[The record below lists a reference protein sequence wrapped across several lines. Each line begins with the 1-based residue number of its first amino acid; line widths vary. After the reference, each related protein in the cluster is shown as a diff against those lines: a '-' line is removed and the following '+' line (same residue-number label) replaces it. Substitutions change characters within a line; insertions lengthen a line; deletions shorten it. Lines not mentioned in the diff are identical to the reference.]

1 MRNKKRNALEAAG
14 WRVGSADEFLRLP
27 RAESI
32 LVDIKLAL
40 SDTVRLR
47 RSRAGITQA
56 VLARRLNSSQSR
68 VAKVEAADPK
78 VSLDLL
84 VRAALAAGATRSE
97 VAKAVAPRRKVSAA

>member
-1 MRNKKRNALEAAG
+1 VKKPKRRKLEAAG
-14 WRVGSADEFLRLP
+14 WRVGSADEFLGLT

-56 VLARRLNSSQSR
+56 ALARRLNSSQSR
-68 VAKVEAADPK
+68 IAKVEAADPK

-84 VRAALAAGATRSE
+84 VRAALAAGATRSD
-97 VAKAVAPRRKVSAA
+97 VARAVGSGRKVSAA

>member
-1 MRNKKRNALEAAG
+1 MKSKQRKRLEAAG
-14 WRVGSADEFLRLP
+14 WTIGSADGFLGLD

-40 SDTVRLR
+40 SETVRLR
-47 RSRAGITQA
+47 RSRAGITQTT
-56 VLARRLNSSQSR
+56 LARRLNSSQSR
-68 VAKVEAADPK
+68 VAKVEAADPE

-97 VAKAVAPRRKVSAA
+97 VAKAVAPGRKVSAA